1 MASGLGSGPVR
12 ESNLSDVSERLE
24 KEIAG
29 AVHVRSRLE
38 AALQMLKGGGYGG
51 DPTNKV
57 AAPQP
62 AGLVPRL
69 IVNVSTLTTVIGDL
83 GTLARQINES
93 LAIAPPP
100 PQMEETSAQNLQ
112 QRQAYRS

>member
-1 MASGLGSGPVR
+1 MASGVGSGPVR
-12 ESNLSDVSERLE
+12 ENNLSDVSERLE

-29 AVHVRSRLE
+29 AVYVRSRLE
-38 AALQMLKGGGYGG
+38 AALSMLKGGGYGG
-51 DPTNKV
+51 DPTNTA

-83 GTLARQINES
+83 GILARQINES
-93 LAIAPPP
+93 LAIAQ
-100 PQMEETSAQNLQ
+100 PQIEETSD
-112 QRQAYRS
+112 YRS

>member
-1 MASGLGSGPVR
+1 MASGISPR
-12 ESNLSDVSERLE
+12 ENNLSDVSERLE

-29 AVHVRSRLE
+29 AVYVRSRLE
-38 AALQMLKGGGYGG
+38 AALSLLRGGGCGG

-69 IVNVSTLTTVIGDL
+69 IDNVSKLTTVIGDL
-83 GTLARQINES
+83 GNLARQINES
-93 LAIAPPP
+93 LAIAPP
-100 PQMEETSAQNLQ
+100 QMEETSALNLQ